1 MNSQY
6 DEFAEQ
12 FSHTRNHFWPEFD
25 LLLPYLEKGDRL
37 LDLGC
42 GNGRLREFLNKI
54 TRDKEQDTKKIIS
67 EGNYFGLDVSE
78 KLLKIAR
85 DKFIRDHFF
94 LKDFSQELPFGND
107 NFEVVTAIA
116 SFHHLLSKTE
126 QTKFLKECYRIIK
139 PGGTI
144 FLTTWKLPEKFF
156 WQNVLKGRLKN
167 WIIPFGS
174 GKLPRTYRKA
184 TDKDLRSLL
193 KKAGFKVLKAELFED
208 RNYVAL
214 AKKEV

>member
-1 MNSQY
+1 MNSEY
-6 DEFAEQ
+6 DSFAEQ
-12 FSHTRNHFWPEFD
+12 FSYTRNHSWPEFD
-25 LLLPYLEKGDRL
+25 LLPPHLQKGDRV

-42 GNGRLREFLNKI
+42 GNGRLREFL
-54 TRDKEQDTKKIIS
+54 DQEIIP

-107 NFEVVTAIA
+107 NFEVITAIA
-116 SFHHLLSKTE
+116 SFHHLLSKKE
-126 QTKFLKECYRIIK
+126 QLYFLRECYRIIK
-139 PGGTI
+139 PGGII

-156 WQNVLKGRLKN
+156 WQNIIKGRLKN
-167 WIIPFGS
+167 WIIPFGPE
-174 GKLPRTYRKA
+174 KLQRTYRKV

-193 KKAGFKVLKAELFED
+193 KKAGFRVLRAEPFEN
-208 RNYVAL
+208 RNYIIIG
-214 AKKEV
+214 KK